1 MLKNIIVIEHE
12 GAETRAMS
20 LAFDVPDP
28 QFDIEAAVKAASTDY
43 CKTEAGKVVYK
54 HNCRCFNWADFEGN
68 IPDYI
73 CEKYGFKLVRGE
85 CAEAVIV
92 DWNEQLTND
101 SEIRRSEYMD
111 AVDVVCLECNYAAPS
126 ICDKCPVR
134 NTVDNLNGKEV

>member
-54 HNCRCFNWADFEGN
+54 HN
-68 IPDYI
+68 
-73 CEKYGFKLVRGE
+73 
-85 CAEAVIV
+85 
-92 DWNEQLTND
+92 LTGLT
-101 SEIRRSEYMD
+101 SREIYLITS
-111 AVDVVCLECNYAAPS
+111 
-126 ICDKCPVR
+126 VR
-134 NTVDNLNGKEV
+134 NTVLNWFAVSAQRQSSSIGMSSLQMILKSDAQNTWTL